1 MNFTRDLLISTIAK
15 RSDVEHTIA
24 DLERVERSQAYQVN
38 WDESRGR
45 RLKLMTMN
53 ILAIHLAID
62 LDRLIKNL
70 CLQFD
75 KTTGTRYFLW

>member
-1 MNFTRDLLISTIAK
+1 M
-15 RSDVEHTIA
+15 EHTIA

-38 WDESRGR
+38 YDESRGR
-45 RLKLMTMN
+45 GLKLMTMD

-75 KTTGTRYFLW
+75 KTTGT